1 MFPLYLLLLFAFG
14 LLQRLIMSLLFL
26 GEITLVSIGQQG
38 RGEGIFNSANEKG
51 KHNWLHLSPVE
62 GLSCFHVF
70 QEVLFWPH
78 AKQLPFNT
86 KFTLEEKMK
95 LQESDQQAQ
104 KSAKILLVAR
114 NSMCSEQVHTFRVV
128 CADSS
133 PKKASGCFSGA
144 CCWQS
149 DTEGHIRSVQ
159 WKSVSNM
166 KVGDTEGDVC
176 SGCYRQSGEVVR
188 APYPGG
194 FLKPTA
200 EHSQTQIRCGFLTGG
215 AAYWNKN
222 KKKTLKNILILWNT
236 SAQNSMDWLR
246 LWSAAPHQHW
256 ACLGLTN
263 DFHTW
268 VSWLCGFCPVC
279 AENP

>member
-1 MFPLYLLLLFAFG
+1 
-14 LLQRLIMSLLFL
+14 
-26 GEITLVSIGQQG
+26 
-38 RGEGIFNSANEKG
+38 
-51 KHNWLHLSPVE
+51 
-62 GLSCFHVF
+62 
-70 QEVLFWPH
+70 
-78 AKQLPFNT
+78 
-86 KFTLEEKMK
+86 MK

-104 KSAKILLVAR
+104 KSVKILLVAR
-114 NSMCSEQVHTFRVV
+114 NSTCSEQVHTFRVV
-128 CADSS
+128 CADLS

-159 WKSVSNM
+159 WKTKTPPWCCVRAWMST
-166 KVGDTEGDVC
+166 DIL
-176 SGCYRQSGEVVR
+176 GCLQHESWRHWRWCLLWYRQSGEVVR

-200 EHSQTQIRCGFLTGG
+200 EHSQTQIRCGFLTSG
-215 AAYWNKN
+215 AAYWN

-256 ACLGLTN
+256 ACSGLTN
-263 DFHTW
+263 DLHTW